1 MDSKLQRRF
10 TLGRQ
15 SSGAPEN
22 DVALA
27 SDASGGLEEAMDSGV
42 RLMYLA
48 NEGDLEGI
56 QELLDSGTT
65 VNFRDIDGRS
75 ALHVAACQGRTDVV
89 DLLLRRG
96 AEVDVKDRWGS
107 TVCCTLVR
115 NWWILCC
122 HIRDQCDIFVGNG
135 FPCLLVS
142 SLREAK
148 CKEDCVWVSISDVIA
163 VWLLCITV

>member
-15 SSGAPEN
+15 SSRAPEN
-22 DVALA
+22 DGALT
-27 SDASGGLEEAMDSGV
+27 SDASGGVDEAMDSGV

-56 QELLDSGTT
+56 QELLDSGTA

-89 DLLLRRG
+89 DLLLCRG
-96 AEVDVKDRWGS
+96 AEVDVEDRWGS
-107 TVCCTLVR
+107 TVCVHSHVLDECCTR
-115 NWWILCC
+115 
-122 HIRDQCDIFVGNG
+122 
-135 FPCLLVS
+135 S
-142 SLREAK
+142 M
-148 CKEDCVWVSISDVIA
+148 
-163 VWLLCITV
+163 CICW

>member
-1 MDSKLQRRF
+1 MDSKLQRRL
-10 TLGRQ
+10 TIGRL
-15 SSGAPEN
+15 SSGAAES

-27 SDASGGLEEAMDSGV
+27 SDEAGSAVEAMDSGV

-56 QELLDSGTT
+56 QELLDSGTA

-96 AEVDVKDRWGS
+96 AEVDVEDRWGS
-107 TVCCTLVR
+107 TVCDKFIAIAVYFMV
-115 NWWILCC
+115 N
-122 HIRDQCDIFVGNG
+122 VV
-135 FPCLLVS
+135 CLLAILTFQFPLVCFHIS
-142 SLREAK
+142 SRRK
-148 CKEDCVWVSISDVIA
+148 FWIN
-163 VWLLCITV
+163 

>member
-1 MDSKLQRRF
+1 MDAKLQRRL
-10 TLGRQ
+10 TIGRQ

-27 SDASGGLEEAMDSGV
+27 SASVDDAMDSGV

-56 QELLDSGTT
+56 QELLDSGTA

-96 AEVDVKDRWGS
+96 AEVDVEDRWGS
-107 TVCCTLVR
+107 TVCYNSLQLV
-115 NWWILCC
+115 NIL
-122 HIRDQCDIFVGNG
+122 
-135 FPCLLVS
+135 LS
-142 SLREAK
+142 MY
-148 CKEDCVWVSISDVIA
+148 W
-163 VWLLCITV
+163 